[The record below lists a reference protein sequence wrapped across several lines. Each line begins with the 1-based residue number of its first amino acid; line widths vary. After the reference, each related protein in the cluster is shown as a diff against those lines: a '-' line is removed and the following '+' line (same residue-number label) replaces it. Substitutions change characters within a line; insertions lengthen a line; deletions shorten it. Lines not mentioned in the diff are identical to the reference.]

1 MNAPFG
7 YEELSALMKA
17 TAGVAVDPLEM
28 AANPESGFADFG
40 LDSLG
45 LMAVVAEIEHNYGT
59 PLGPD
64 AENRKTPREFV
75 DLVNSQL
82 TSGV

>member
-1 MNAPFG
+1 MNEPFG
-7 YEELSALMKA
+7 YEDLSSLMKA
-17 TAGVAVDPLEM
+17 TAGIAADPLEM
-28 AANPESGFADFG
+28 EADPDATFSDFG

-45 LMAVVAEIEHNYGT
+45 LMAIVAEIEHTYRT

-64 AENRKTPREFV
+64 AENRKTPREFLE
-75 DLVNSQL
+75 LVNSQL